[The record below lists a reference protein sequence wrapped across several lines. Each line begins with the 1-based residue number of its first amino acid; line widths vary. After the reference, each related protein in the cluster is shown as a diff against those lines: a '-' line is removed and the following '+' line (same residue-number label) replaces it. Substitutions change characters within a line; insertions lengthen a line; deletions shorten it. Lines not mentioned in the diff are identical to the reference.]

1 MADATTSQFEK
12 VGDPIGLFN
21 DRVGSGERSS
31 YTTDE
36 PRRAGGGSGPATEGP
51 KGNRSGTLI
60 HEANGPACTI
70 VAKIDYPNAEG
81 ANQQGRNVRLMT
93 RGSQFYEGRAAAQ
106 NSGGV

>member
-1 MADATTSQFEK
+1 MADKSTSQFEK
-12 VGDPIGLFN
+12 VGAPTGIFN
-21 DRVGSGERSS
+21 NRVGSGERSS

-36 PRRAGGGSGPATEGP
+36 PRRAGGPTQSNSTMGP
-51 KGNRSGTLI
+51 KGNRSGRLI

-93 RGSQFYEGRAAAQ
+93 RGSQFYAARAAAG
-106 NSGGV
+106 NS